1 MLLFVQFC
9 FLENNFTLVKWYF
22 TGHLQR
28 TLLLRGKDTLLPRGG
43 RAVVMLF
50 FDFLIGNWIT
60 KITCTFCGLVMFH
73 VLKHCSPKI
82 FNYHSYKPSQSLH
95 SLDNFIGL
103 GWAELC
109 LKRPH
114 HKVFLDKIQITQ
126 AFPGFQMHTKRFFLC
141 ALRAEDVHCVGI
153 KYLEFIS
160 LLSVSIQYLQV
171 GELLLC
177 SGGFCNLYFLLS
189 IAIILLF
196 CSLTATIPAIPA
208 AIHSPAMP
216 PVLTAMRNGM
226 TVESAR
232 NRSWTAT
239 TTFKG
244 LQLIAA

>member
-1 MLLFVQFC
+1 MLEKTTPQGIFGQNT
-9 FLENNFTLVKWYF
+9 NNSGFSW
-22 TGHLQR
+22 
-28 TLLLRGKDTLLPRGG
+28 LPN
-43 RAVVMLF
+43 A
-50 FDFLIGNWIT
+50 
-60 KITCTFCGLVMFH
+60 
-73 VLKHCSPKI
+73 
-82 FNYHSYKPSQSLH
+82 YK
-95 SLDNFIGL
+95 
-103 GWAELC
+103 
-109 LKRPH
+109 
-114 HKVFLDKIQITQ
+114 KV
-126 AFPGFQMHTKRFFLC
+126 FLC

-153 KYLEFIS
+153 KFLEFIS

-232 NRSWTAT
+232 NRS
-239 TTFKG
+239 
-244 LQLIAA
+244 